1 MLAPLVVDLL
11 ISCILMMLAGWSYDV
26 VGNWTSANRR
36 VACCTES
43 SVIRLRK
50 RIDRESVPSF
60 PNPEALDTL
69 KESRPTR
76 GVDTPDASRLIPKN
90 DVNRA

>member
-11 ISCILMMLAGWSYDV
+11 ISCTVLMLAGWTYDV
-26 VGNWTSANRR
+26 VGKWTGGNRR

-50 RIDRESVPSF
+50 RIDREDRTVCTRHLATPSNELF
-60 PNPEALDTL
+60 HFDQAD
-69 KESRPTR
+69 R
-76 GVDTPDASRLIPKN
+76 GDG
-90 DVNRA
+90 